1 MLCCV
6 GLFGGLYVGQSLGGH
21 WTITA
26 PALGFGLGFIGD
38 MKFMRGMHGRNSSNS
53 NHNSNMSSGD
63 SSPKGEKT
71 EIPLLQGSDI
81 NTNEVRRD
89 SG

>member
-26 PALGFGLGFIGD
+26 PAIGFGLGLIGD
-38 MKFMRGMHGRNSSNS
+38 TKLMRGMHGHNSSNGHHKS
-53 NHNSNMSSGD
+53 GMSSSD
-63 SSPKGEKT
+63 SSPKLE
-71 EIPLLQGSDI
+71 EAENLLLQGSDI
-81 NTNEVRRD
+81 NTKEVQRD

>member
-21 WTITA
+21 WTIS
-26 PALGFGLGFIGD
+26 LGLFGDTKL
-38 MKFMRGMHGRNSSNS
+38 MRGMHGHNTSNS
-53 NHNSNMSSGD
+53 DHNTKMSSYD
-63 SSPKGEKT
+63 SSPKAEQT
-71 EIPLLQGSDI
+71 EIPLLQSGDI
-81 NTNEVRRD
+81 NTREVRRD

>member
-21 WTITA
+21 WTFTA
-26 PALGFGLGFIGD
+26 PAVGFGLGLYGD
-38 MKFMRGMHGRNSSNS
+38 MKLMRGMHGQNSPNT
-53 NHNSNMSSGD
+53 NHESKMSCCD
-63 SSPKGEKT
+63 SSPKRGKT
-71 EIPLLQGSDI
+71 ENLLLPDNGI
-81 NTNEVRRD
+81 NPKEVRQD

>member
-26 PALGFGLGFIGD
+26 PAIGFGLGLYGD
-38 MKFMRGMHGRNSSNS
+38 TKLMRGMHGHNSSND
-53 NHNSNMSSGD
+53 NHKSKMSFSD
-63 SSPKGEKT
+63 SSPQLEKT
-71 EIPLLQGSDI
+71 ETPLLQGSDI
-81 NTNEVRRD
+81 NTKEVQRD

>member
-26 PALGFGLGFIGD
+26 PAVGFGLGLYGD
-38 MKFMRGMHGRNSSNS
+38 MKLMRGRHGQKSPNS
-53 NHNSNMSSGD
+53 NHKSKMSSSD
-63 SSPKGEKT
+63 SSPKREKP
-71 EIPLLQGSDI
+71 ENPLLQGNDI
-81 NTNEVRRD
+81 NAKQVRQD